1 MSRLILVDAA
11 TLEKL
16 LFKLGFVKKRQK
28 GSHVFYRHA
37 DGRVTT
43 IPFHAGKDLPR
54 PLLRDIL
61 NEIKISIDEYN
72 DLIRI
77 VK

>member
-1 MSRLILVDAA
+1 MSRLVLINAP

-16 LFKLGFVKKRQK
+16 LFELSFIKIRQK

-37 DGRVTT
+37 DGRTTT
-43 IPFHAGKDLPR
+43 IPFHGNKDLPR

-61 NEIKISIDEYN
+61 REINISIDEYN
-72 DLIRI
+72 ELIR
-77 VK
+77 